1 MQNIMDEKQHLQA
14 FDSGD
19 SYNAYE
25 YMGSHKVGDGGCYV
39 FRVWAPNALSVSVV
53 GSFNG
58 WNETSNYMSRIGN
71 GDVWECYINGV
82 NEYDVY
88 RYCIETKYYNRLYKS
103 DPYGFHFETR
113 PNNASI
119 VYNVDKY
126 QWNDSQ
132 WIENRNEKNPKKSPM
147 NVYEIHAGSW
157 RRYLDGNFYNYKKL
171 AEELVPYVKE
181 MGYTHI
187 EFMPVMEYPYDGSWG
202 YQPTGYFAPTSR
214 YGEPT
219 DFMYLVDQCHQNG
232 IGVIMDW
239 SVSQFPKDGYALA
252 LFDGTCCYEYHDPL
266 KANREKK
273 VL

>member
-103 DPYGFHFETR
+103 DPYGFHLKQDQTMLLLFTMLINISGMTVSGLKTET
-113 PNNASI
+113 
-119 VYNVDKY
+119 
-126 QWNDSQ
+126 
-132 WIENRNEKNPKKSPM
+132 KKILRSP
-147 NVYEIHAGSW
+147 
-157 RRYLDGNFYNYKKL
+157 
-171 AEELVPYVKE
+171 
-181 MGYTHI
+181 
-187 EFMPVMEYPYDGSWG
+187 
-202 YQPTGYFAPTSR
+202 Q
-214 YGEPT
+214 
-219 DFMYLVDQCHQNG
+219 
-232 IGVIMDW
+232 
-239 SVSQFPKDGYALA
+239 
-252 LFDGTCCYEYHDPL
+252 
-266 KANREKK
+266 
-273 VL
+273 

>member
-157 RRYLDGNFYNYKKL
+157 RRYLDGNFYNYK
-171 AEELVPYVKE
+171 
-181 MGYTHI
+181 
-187 EFMPVMEYPYDGSWG
+187 SWLK
-202 YQPTGYFAPTSR
+202 SL
-214 YGEPT
+214 
-219 DFMYLVDQCHQNG
+219 YL
-232 IGVIMDW
+232 M
-239 SVSQFPKDGYALA
+239 
-252 LFDGTCCYEYHDPL
+252 
-266 KANREKK
+266 
-273 VL
+273 